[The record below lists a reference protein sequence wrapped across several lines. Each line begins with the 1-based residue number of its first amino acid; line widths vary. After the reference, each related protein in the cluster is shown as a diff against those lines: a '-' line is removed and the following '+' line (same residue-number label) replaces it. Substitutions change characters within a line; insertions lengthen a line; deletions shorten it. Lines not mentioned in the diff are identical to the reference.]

1 MNYQVFEMAYSFLQ
15 KCLFLMIFL
24 MCPFLLSLSNW
35 LINYVHDFLPHKSNI
50 LYLPKIFC
58 IICICNPCVK
68 LKITHVKKIE
78 LTTKRETK
86 CMNIRPALM
95 LKLDFPNKCKDCD
108 KRSSLRI
115 QFWWTK
121 KKKSFV
127 KQGLTIC
134 GFNQHPRHHLQV
146 DICCLLDNLF
156 HLDLDRL
163 SLWFLI
169 FVSYINMDCTSAAFW
184 YLSWNLSEKDTWK
197 VGPHYL

>member
-1 MNYQVFEMAYSFLQ
+1 MSMISFLI
-15 KCLFLMIFL
+15 KA
-24 MCPFLLSLSNW
+24 
-35 LINYVHDFLPHKSNI
+35 
-50 LYLPKIFC
+50 IFC
-58 IICICNPCVK
+58 TYQKYFALFVSVTSVWNWK
-68 LKITHVKKIE
+68 LPMLKKIE

-86 CMNIRPALM
+86 CMNIRPALI

-169 FVSYINMDCTSAAFW
+169 FVSYINMDCTSAASW
-184 YLSWNLSEKDTWK
+184 YLSWNLSEDTWK